1 MKLSLVA
8 IASVL
13 GTSSAFV
20 APTLNARST
29 AVSMADI
36 EATESMEIDEA
47 APVVPP
53 TPELPEMSM
62 AMPFM
67 KRPAAL
73 TGKM

>member
-29 AVSMADI
+29 TVSMADI
-36 EATESMEIDEA
+36 EATETMETDEA

-73 TGKM
+73 TGKT